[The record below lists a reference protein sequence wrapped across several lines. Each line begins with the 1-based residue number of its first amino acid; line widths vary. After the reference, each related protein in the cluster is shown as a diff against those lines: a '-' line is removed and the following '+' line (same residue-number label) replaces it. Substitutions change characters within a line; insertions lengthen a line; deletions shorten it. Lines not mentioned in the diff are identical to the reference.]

1 MTIIEILIAIA
12 LLLIIFGLVVFYTV
26 VYQVIK
32 YTDNLEMYD
41 GGDIIGIG
49 DTTDMINPATTTDN
63 TTTRTVNPPDDA
75 YEYPP
80 TLTTYTIDGFYD
92 NIAKRNKNKK

>member
-32 YTDNLEMYD
+32 YTDNIEMYD
-41 GGDIIGIG
+41 GGDLIGIG
-49 DTTDMINPATTTDN
+49 DDMDMINPATTTTTPTTVK
-63 TTTRTVNPPDDA
+63 TTTTKIGRSQ
-75 YEYPP
+75 
-80 TLTTYTIDGFYD
+80 
-92 NIAKRNKNKK
+92 

>member
-32 YTDNLEMYD
+32 YTDNIEIND

-49 DTTDMINPATTTDN
+49 DDMDMINPATTTTPTTVK
-63 TTTRTVNPPDDA
+63 TTTTK
-75 YEYPP
+75 
-80 TLTTYTIDGFYD
+80 IGQSQ
-92 NIAKRNKNKK
+92 

>member
-26 VYQVIK
+26 IYQVIK
-32 YTDNLEMYD
+32 YTDNLDMYD

-49 DTTDMINPATTTDN
+49 DNDDMINPATTTK
-63 TTTRTVNPPDDA
+63 TTIDPPDDT

-92 NIAKRNKNKK
+92 NIAKRNKNRKINK